1 MRVARR
7 VSAATVSKAAARGVT
22 AMMPPVQIYSKAYCG
37 DFTLNICYTNDPVA
51 VNNWLDEHCPL
62 HADPASTAYDL
73 LGMDVEW
80 KPVHTP
86 GVFPQ
91 MALLQLATAWGDV
104 LLFHTH
110 HAPSEMPASLERV
123 CKDKRVLK
131 VGVGIL
137 DDVIKIYSKWRVK
150 VASYLDLAT
159 LCRAQETETGVLF
172 GPPRTSLLAFAQH
185 FLEGCVNWKNKKTTC
200 SNWEQWQ
207 LSSRQ
212 KTYASMDAFV
222 GAAIFIKMELLQTVV
237 DGLVKG

>member
-1 MRVARR
+1 MRVVAKGG
-7 VSAATVSKAAARGVT
+7 TVTAPRAAAPGLS
-22 AMMPPVQIYSKAYCG
+22 AMMPPVKINTKAYCG
-37 DFTLNICYTNDPVA
+37 EFTLNICYTNDPVA
-51 VNNWLDEHCPL
+51 VNDWLDEHCPV
-62 HADPASTAYDL
+62 HTDPASTAYDL

-104 LLFHTH
+104 LLFHVH
-110 HAPSEMPASLERV
+110 HAPAAIPTSLERV

-137 DDVIKIYSKWRVK
+137 DDVMKIYSKWRVK
-150 VASYLDLAT
+150 VASYLDLTT
-159 LCRAQETETGVLF
+159 LCRAQESETGVPL
-172 GPPRTSLLAFAQH
+172 GPTRTSLLAFAQH
-185 FLEGCVNWKNKKTTC
+185 FLDGCSNWKNKKTTC

-222 GAAIFIKMELLQTVV
+222 GAAVFMKMELLQTVV